1 MPEASNAEI
10 AAAKILLRR
19 QAASVRALLY
29 DAGGKSAS
37 KALADHALDFLR
49 GYPGAILAG
58 FKPIRNEI
66 NVLPTLDAA
75 FQAGHTLG
83 MPVVLGRG
91 EPLIFRQWEPGQP
104 LVPGQFGT
112 EQPGHEHP
120 LIVPDI
126 VLVPMLAFDMT
137 HRRLGYGGGFYDRT
151 IWGLRRQKQVITV
164 GVAFAGQKVDAVP
177 YTEEDERLDFII
189 TDRGMVTPYQPAVP

>member
-1 MPEASNAEI
+1 MPEASNSEI

-37 KALADHALDFLR
+37 KALADHTINFLVDH
-49 GYPGAILAG
+49 PGAVVAG

-66 NVLPTLDAA
+66 NVLPTLEAA
-75 FQAGHTLG
+75 FKAGHTLG

-112 EQPGHEHP
+112 EQPGREHP
-120 LIVPDI
+120 LIEPDI
-126 VLVPMLAFDMT
+126 VLVPMLAFDVN

-164 GVAFAGQKVDAVP
+164 GVAFAGQKVDSVP
-177 YTEEDERLDFII
+177 HTDEDEQLDFII
-189 TDRGMVTPYQPAVP
+189 TDRGMIPPYRADAD